1 MKFEIAFNETGV
13 TFVNTKTNKADKL
26 AYCPEMG
33 DDAALR
39 AFLSEN
45 KARESGSVAAV
56 NMLTRILDN
65 TRFDGYKGQTPI
77 GENIPKELKDAFRE
91 AEAEYMKPL
100 FFAYHEAKGAKAP
113 TIAKQWDIY
122 IGAMRAGSSYAVAKG
137 KVLALFAHL
146 GQSPRCQTGKL
157 LTVAAIDKIL
167 LNAKDSAGV
176 SKKATIADKLHE
188 MMQTIENFDGE
199 SWDGVAG
206 DTATAIHAL
215 NYLVGF
221 YEGLKREEQ
230 DAALRTYEAKTSGDV
245 TGLAAAIVTKAK
257 KTKTKTEEPA
267 LL

>member
-1 MKFEIAFNETGV
+1 MKFDIAFNETGV

-65 TRFDGYKGQTPI
+65 PRFDGYKGQTPI

-176 SKKATIADKLHE
+176 SKKTTIADKLHE
-188 MMQTIENFDGE
+188 MMQTIEIRPGE
-199 SWDGVAG
+199 SVPTNGDPREVLFPFNFGQVNPVNVQTAELLERYLQQATGTLDSAG
-206 DTATAIHAL
+206 LPQQISNQTD
-215 NYLVGF
+215 
-221 YEGLKREEQ
+221 
-230 DAALRTYEAKTSGDV
+230 SG
-245 TGLAAAIVTKAK
+245 
-257 KTKTKTEEPA
+257 
-267 LL
+267 